1 MLRRSCESSDYD
13 APDTRILILQVS
25 FGKSLSGSDLEQAGQ
40 GRCTHCCTR
49 VYQQTSDCWFVGT
62 GPDWRDARDECND
75 DDISYCWLLVRGCT
89 YIAFAWQL
97 DFESRLSALILR
109 CECSAIA
116 SQSLL

>member
-62 GPDWRDARDECND
+62 GPDWRDARDECKTMTT
-75 DDISYCWLLVRGCT
+75 SATAGCSCEVALT
-89 YIAFAWQL
+89 LRLHGNWIL
-97 DFESRLSALILR
+97 SR
-109 CECSAIA
+109 A
-116 SQSLL
+116 SRH